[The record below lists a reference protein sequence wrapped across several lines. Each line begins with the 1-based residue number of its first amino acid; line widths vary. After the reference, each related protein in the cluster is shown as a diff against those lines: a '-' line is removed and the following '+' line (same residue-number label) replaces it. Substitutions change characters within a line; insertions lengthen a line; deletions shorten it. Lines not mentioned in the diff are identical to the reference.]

1 MRMFLQIRSCD
12 SIDSGFHSL
21 SIGLRRSPYYPEPDL
36 TSYTHMVR
44 YRGGRRQTRQEI
56 GGGLGV
62 GSGLAVR
69 RARSKSRDRGRQKY
83 SGSSSATTPMI
94 SDYLNSPMFDVLH
107 SKSPKDKS
115 FSLLSRPGAAS
126 RKYNNLGQRAGT
138 PHQALSIIST
148 CKVL

>member
-1 MRMFLQIRSCD
+1 MLMTPMFLQMRSSD

-21 SIGLRRSPYYPEPDL
+21 SIGLRSSPYYPDPDL
-36 TSYTHMVR
+36 TSYTQMVR

-56 GGGLGV
+56 GGGGGGGV
-62 GSGLAVR
+62 GR
-69 RARSKSRDRGRQKY
+69 RTRSKSRDRARQKY
-83 SGSSSATTPMI
+83 SGSTTPMI
-94 SDYLNSPMFDVLH
+94 SDYLNNPMFDSLH

-115 FSLLSRPGAAS
+115 ISLLSRPGAGN
-126 RKYNNLGQRAGT
+126 RKYNHLMGSQRHQA

>member
-1 MRMFLQIRSCD
+1 MVMSAIMFLQIRSSD

-44 YRGGRRQTRQEI
+44 YRGGQRQPRQEV
-56 GGGLGV
+56 GGG
-62 GSGLAVR
+62 R
-69 RARSKSRDRGRQKY
+69 RTRSKSRDRARQKY
-83 SGSSSATTPMI
+83 SGSSTGSTPMI

-107 SKSPKDKS
+107 AKSPKDKS
-115 FSLLSRPGAAS
+115 ISLLSRPGAGN
-126 RKYNNLGQRAGT
+126 RKYNNLGYQR
-138 PHQALSIIST
+138 HQAHQPLSIIST

>member
-1 MRMFLQIRSCD
+1 MFLQIRSSD

-36 TSYTHMVR
+36 TSYTQMVR

-56 GGGLGV
+56 GGGV
-62 GSGLAVR
+62 PVAVR
-69 RARSKSRDRGRQKY
+69 RTRSKSRERARQKY
-83 SGSSSATTPMI
+83 SGSTTPMI

-107 SKSPKDKS
+107 AKSPKDKS
-115 FSLLSRPGAAS
+115 ISLLSRPGAGN
-126 RKYNNLGQRAGT
+126 RKYNNLGYQR
-138 PHQALSIIST
+138 HQAHQPLSIIST

>member
-1 MRMFLQIRSCD
+1 MCLQIRSCD

-56 GGGLGV
+56 GGGGGV
-62 GSGLAVR
+62 VVR
-69 RARSKSRDRGRQKY
+69 RSRSKSRERTRQKY
-83 SGSSSATTPMI
+83 SGSSTATTPMI

-115 FSLLSRPGAAS
+115 ISLLSRPGAGA
-126 RKYNNLGQRAGT
+126 RKFPNLSQRGQA